1 MALETDNI
9 FNDLYQRVWIDQESP
24 FDEYDGIR
32 YIKSFKGLP
41 SYIIV
46 RDEYNT
52 IWEFIKGAYQERA
65 LERDINVSGGLLV
78 TGQPGIGKTLFL
90 VYALVKALKERIP
103 VSYCVTEIEIIV
115 FNTDGCNNGRP
126 RFQMPAPERT
136 LCLVDSGVNLTQ
148 PPDIVMVMDLWTKRE
163 KENLVLL
170 NEKYGISTSPDPSR
184 YTTPLELF
192 DIIGPSP
199 RNCFRYKSSFIKTP
213 EGIKALWPYGDLAS
227 LLSNTSVLGHILKT
241 GIFPPSNQVPQ
252 FHHFFF
258 GKPRVENPQ
267 SGDPRFRYTVPTAFL
282 ESCLYDYVVTRKPRQ
297 QFRFLCALAS
307 LPQAR
312 KLVYEPYIVS
322 HMCEIT
328 ESLPCYLIGNPA
340 NSSPSFH
347 LGPGLSLER
356 LPLRQAQE
364 YCDNTIY
371 MPQSGGTPFDAFV
384 ISEKITRVTMLHF
397 AVTQSHELEPSSI
410 HRVIDAYDFKGKLL
424 DLEFVRWSFLFVAP
438 GKGGEMVAGQ
448 NMKFK
453 LGEEDV
459 EVRIGWIST
468 DDEKY

>member
-90 VYALVKALKERIP
+90 VNRNYRLQHRRLQQWKTQISNA
-103 VSYCVTEIEIIV
+103 
-115 FNTDGCNNGRP
+115 
-126 RFQMPAPERT
+126 RT
-136 LCLVDSGVNLTQ
+136 RAYSLF
-148 PPDIVMVMDLWTKRE
+148 
-163 KENLVLL
+163 
-170 NEKYGISTSPDPSR
+170 SR
-184 YTTPLELF
+184 LF

-199 RNCFRYKSSFIKTP
+199 RNCIRYKSSFIKTP
-213 EGIKALWPYGDLAS
+213 EGIKALWPYGDLPS
-227 LLSNTSVLGHILKT
+227 LLSNTSILGHILKT
-241 GIFPPSNQVPQ
+241 GICPPSNQVPE
-252 FHHFFF
+252 FHYFFF
-258 GKPRVENPQ
+258 GKPRDENPQ
-267 SGDPRFRYTVPTAFL
+267 SGDGPRFRYIVPTAFL
-282 ESCLYDYVVTRKPRQ
+282 ESCLYDYVVTRKPRK
-297 QFRFLCALAS
+297 QFRFLCALAPLS
-307 LPQAR
+307 RAR
-312 KLVYEPYIVS
+312 KLVYEPYIMS

-347 LGPGLSLER
+347 LGPALSLER
-356 LPLRQAQE
+356 LPLEQAQE

-371 MPQSGGTPFDAFV
+371 MPRSGGTPSFDAFV
-384 ISEKITRVTMLHF
+384 ISEKKTRVTMLHF

-410 HRVIDAYDFKGKLL
+410 HWVIDAYDFKGKLL

-438 GKGGEMVAGQ
+438 GKGDDSLSEY
-448 NMKFK
+448 
-453 LGEEDV
+453 
-459 EVRIGWIST
+459 EV
-468 DDEKY
+468 